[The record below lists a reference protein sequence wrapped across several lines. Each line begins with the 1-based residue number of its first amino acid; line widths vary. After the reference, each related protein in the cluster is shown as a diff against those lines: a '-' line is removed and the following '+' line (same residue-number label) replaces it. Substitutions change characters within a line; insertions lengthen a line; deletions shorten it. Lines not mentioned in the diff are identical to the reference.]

1 MPRRNRDLEKTY
13 TASQFAAK
21 LRRFAD
27 AVERGRAFPI
37 MVAGERLHIPRD
49 AVFNVEHERQGREE
63 ELEFQVRWTVPTA
76 PRVTSR
82 QPTRRASARGGAVR
96 GTAPKKRRTQD

>member
-13 TASQFAAK
+13 TAAQFAAK

-37 MVAGERLHIPRD
+37 MVAGERLHVPAD
-49 AVFNVEHERQGREE
+49 AAFNVEHERNGREE
-63 ELEFQVRWTVPTA
+63 ELEFQVRWTVPAAEPVRSKQAT
-76 PRVTSR
+76 
-82 QPTRRASARGGAVR
+82 TRSSGRRPAARGTSAR
-96 GTAPKKRRTQD
+96 KRRT